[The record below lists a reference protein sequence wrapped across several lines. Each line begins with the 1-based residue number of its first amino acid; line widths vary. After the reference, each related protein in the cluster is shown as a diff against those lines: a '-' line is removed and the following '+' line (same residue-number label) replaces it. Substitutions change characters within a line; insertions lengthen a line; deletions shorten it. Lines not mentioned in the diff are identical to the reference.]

1 VRLFLTSNA
10 AFRGSDVIAGQ
21 APLIE
26 YNNPMLVLVIVM
38 VACSSARAALV
49 VVALGDSV
57 TKGVRRDGSVLADQT
72 FVAVLERELRKTYPD
87 ARVINSGIGGNTS
100 SQMLARLDK
109 DVLSHH
115 PQVTLVMTGLSDAE
129 YIDPGPPRD
138 TPRVALNVFADE
150 LRQIIRR
157 VRDAGGQVL
166 LLTPNPM
173 TGKYLYAS
181 QGYYKEHD
189 VNSALDS
196 YAASI
201 RSVALETHTDLV
213 DVYADWIHIP
223 RLRTVLA

>member
-1 VRLFLTSNA
+1 MA
-10 AFRGSDVIAGQ
+10 
-21 APLIE
+21 
-26 YNNPMLVLVIVM
+26 
-38 VACSSARAALV
+38 ACSLVRAAHV

-57 TKGVRRDGSVLADQT
+57 TAGVRRDGSVLADQT
-72 FVAVLERELRKTYPD
+72 FVALLESDLRKTYSD

-100 SQMLARLDK
+100 SQMLTRLDQ

-115 PQVTLVMTGLSDAE
+115 PQVTLVMTGLNDAE
-129 YIDPGPPRD
+129 YIDPGGVLRDEPRI
-138 TPRVALNVFADE
+138 PLNLFVDK

-173 TGKYLYAS
+173 TRHYLYAS

-189 VNSALDS
+189 INSALES
-196 YAASI
+196 YAASV

-213 DVYADWIHIP
+213 DVYAAWINLPDYERFLPDGVHPNREGHRRIAELILP
-223 RLRTVLA
+223 RLLKQMHVSDVL